1 MDKRLAWGIGVAL
14 GGIALTLAATFLP
27 DREVHY
33 SLSLNVFNCQNADG
47 GARLCTAWGRLSVG
61 NTGNVEQSVVLQCVR
76 CAEDSVRALQPGR
89 IRVEAA
95 ARVVEGDPR
104 VTTLLR
110 GLMNLLRVVLPV
122 A

>member
-1 MDKRLAWGIGVAL
+1 MFDIRASAAKRPIPAIADRRVA
-14 GGIALTLAATFLP
+14 GAIVYEIKPLP
-27 DREVHY
+27 E
-33 SLSLNVFNCQNADG
+33 
-47 GARLCTAWGRLSVG
+47 
-61 NTGNVEQSVVLQCVR
+61 NTVVDFDFQCMR